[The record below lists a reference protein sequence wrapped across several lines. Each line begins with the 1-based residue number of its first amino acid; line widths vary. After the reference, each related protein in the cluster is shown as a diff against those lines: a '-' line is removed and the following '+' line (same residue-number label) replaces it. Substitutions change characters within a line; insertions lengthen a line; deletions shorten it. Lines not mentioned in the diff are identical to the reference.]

1 MKTVFVTGA
10 DRGIGFA
17 LAKKFVQEGYRVL
30 CGQFIPEWNEL
41 AGLKEAYPEQLHLL
55 PLDVGDTASVQKAC
69 DISRDITEKIDI
81 LINCA
86 GIAANEDNGDTVFAT
101 MNINAVGA
109 LRVTELFLPMMQSGM
124 KRICFVSSEAGSIA
138 QAHRTD
144 NFAYCMSK
152 SALNMAVRLMF
163 RQLRPQGYTFR
174 LYHPGWVKSY
184 MMGKLS
190 EQGVYTADETAIP
203 AFQAFSGHCDYED
216 VLMMTDVKSE
226 LWAF

>member
-1 MKTVFVTGA
+1 MKTVFITGA

-17 LAKKFVQEGYRVL
+17 LAKKFVMEGYRVL
-30 CGQFIPEWNEL
+30 CGQYMPGWTEL
-41 AGLKEAYPEQLHLL
+41 AALQEEYPEQLYLL
-55 PLDVGDTASVQKAC
+55 PLDVADTASVQKALE
-69 DISRDITEKIDI
+69 ISRGLTEKIDM

-86 GIAANEDNGDTVFAT
+86 GIAAGEDHEENIYST

-109 LRVTELFLPMMQSGM
+109 LRVTEVFLPLMLSGM

-152 SALNMAVRLMF
+152 SALNMAIRLMF
-163 RQLRPQGYTFR
+163 RKLRPQGYTFR
-174 LYHPGWVKSY
+174 IYHPGWVKSY
-184 MMGKLS
+184 MSGKLS
-190 EQGVYTADETAIP
+190 ERGVYTADETAVA
-203 AFQAFSGHCDYED
+203 AFQAFSENRSHED

>member
-1 MKTVFVTGA
+1 MKTVLITGA

-17 LAKKFVQEGYRVL
+17 LAKKFVTEGYRVL
-30 CGQFIPEWNEL
+30 CGQYMPQWEDLAALQNECRENL
-41 AGLKEAYPEQLHLL
+41 YLL
-55 PLDVGDTASVQKAC
+55 PLDVGDTASVQRAFEQ
-69 DISRDITEKIDI
+69 SRGITEQIDI

-86 GIAANEDNGDTVFAT
+86 GIAAAEDNEETVYRT

-109 LRVTELFLPMMQSGM
+109 LRVTEIFLPLMQTGT

-163 RQLRPQGYTFR
+163 RKLRPQGFTFR
-174 LYHPGWVKSY
+174 IYHPGWVKSY

-190 EQGVYTADETAIP
+190 EQGVYTADETAVT
-203 AFQAFSGHCDYED
+203 AFQAFSEHRAHED

>member
-1 MKTVFVTGA
+1 MKTVLITGA

-17 LAKKFVQEGYRVL
+17 LAEKFIHEGYRVL
-30 CGQFIPEWNEL
+30 CGQFMPEWGEL
-41 AGLKEAYPEQLHLL
+41 AALKEKFPETLHLL
-55 PLDVGDTASVQKAC
+55 PLDVGSTASVQKAC
-69 DISRDITEKIDI
+69 ESSRGIAEKIDI
-81 LINCA
+81 LVNCA
-86 GIAANEDNGDTVFAT
+86 GIASGQDTEEMIYAT

-109 LRVTELFLPMMQSGM
+109 LRVTETFLSMMQSGM

-152 SALNMAVRLMF
+152 SALNMAIRLMF
-163 RQLRPQGYTFR
+163 RKLRPQGYTFR
-174 LYHPGWVKSY
+174 VYHPGWVKSY

-190 EQGVYTADETAIP
+190 EQGVYTAEETAVP
-203 AFQAFSGHCDYED
+203 AFQEFSGYRKHED

-226 LWAF
+226 MWAF